1 MCVWDFQEQMNRGSC
16 HGFLSLLFPLF
27 LPRMKTQS
35 SEVKQPICDKAKST
49 LIRMAKQKDRKYL
62 YFILILKDVFLD
74 RWFLINW
81 HLNSFNIEE
90 IIVDVVFEKLATM
103 INAFFFF
110 LVVSSCWLFLKCLYF
125 VFIYL
130 VINSSSLSYLW
141 THWPFGKGVLVF
153 QQLGKILNHH
163 PSNIAFFPLLW
174 LLPSETLTYVRYSYT
189 ILFKI
194 SFMFSISWS
203 IWTV

>member
-1 MCVWDFQEQMNRGSC
+1 MISYKLTFKFFQ
-16 HGFLSLLFPLF
+16 H
-27 LPRMKTQS
+27 
-35 SEVKQPICDKAKST
+35 
-49 LIRMAKQKDRKYL
+49 
-62 YFILILKDVFLD
+62 
-74 RWFLINW
+74 
-81 HLNSFNIEE
+81 EE

-174 LLPSETLTYVRYSYT
+174 LLPSETLTYVDIPTLSSLRFHSCFLSLDLFGLYNFFSYT
-189 ILFKI
+189 FQFH
-194 SFMFSISWS
+194 S
-203 IWTV
+203 